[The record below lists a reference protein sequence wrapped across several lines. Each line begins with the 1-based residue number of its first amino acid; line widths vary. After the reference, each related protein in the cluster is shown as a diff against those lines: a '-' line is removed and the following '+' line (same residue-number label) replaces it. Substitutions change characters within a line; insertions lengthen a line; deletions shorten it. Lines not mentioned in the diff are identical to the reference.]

1 MSLLL
6 DTLELTC
13 TRSSESVVNQY
24 LEKSQESAFL
34 DHPPTGSQ
42 ASNLRP
48 KKSKTIL
55 QKKAWAKYKTV
66 ESVLELIDLHSEFE
80 PKYWNTFH
88 CCETIE
94 VQGQYITGNY
104 CGNRWCRICGRIV
117 TAKLIQAYKPA
128 LSSFQDPQFVTLTI
142 VNVLEADLPGTV
154 KKMVRTFNTINH
166 KFRQNRPYR
175 IFGIRKIEVEPSVH
189 PGEYHPHLHII
200 LESTCVAQAL
210 IQEWLLSYPTADI
223 RGQDITK
230 CDSGSLAEFFKY
242 TTKPVVKTKSGG
254 PLEKNHTAYQ
264 LDVIYRSLDKK
275 RIFQPIGIKKAPK
288 GTEEI
293 EGIRAQRI
301 PDLKFLQLKE
311 CEIWTW
317 NQKAKDWISL
327 FGDRLS
333 HYKMNKEL
341 PGYIS
346 TPGYCR
352 RN

>member
-1 MSLLL
+1 MVPLL
-6 DTLELTC
+6 DTLELTWHQ
-13 TRSSESVVNQY
+13 SSDNTGNQCI
-24 LEKSQESAFL
+24 EKSQLSSVL
-34 DHPPTGSQ
+34 DHPRTKHK
-42 ASNLRP
+42 L
-48 KKSKTIL
+48 SKNSTIL
-55 QKKAWAKYKTV
+55 RRKAYAKYKTV
-66 ESVLELIDLHSEFE
+66 ESVLDLIDLHSEFE
-80 PKYWNTFH
+80 SRYWDTFH

-94 VQGQYITGNY
+94 VQGQYITGHY
-104 CGNRWCRICGRIV
+104 CGNRWCRVCGRIL

-128 LSSFQDPQFVTLTI
+128 LSNFQNPWFVTLTI
-142 VNVLEADLPGTV
+142 VNVTESELAPAI
-154 KKMVRTFNTINH
+154 KKMVQTFNKINH
-166 KFRQNRPYR
+166 NFRHRRPYR
-175 IFGIRKIEVEPSVH
+175 IFGIRKIEVEPSEH
-189 PGEYHPHLHII
+189 KGEYHPHFHVI
-200 LESTCVAQAL
+200 LESECVAQAL

-223 RGQDITK
+223 RGQDATK
-230 CDSGSLAEFFKY
+230 CDPGSLAEFFKY
-242 TTKPVVKTKSGG
+242 TTKPVVKTKSGD
-254 PLEKNHTAYQ
+254 PEKKNHTAYQ

-275 RIFQPIGIKKAPK
+275 RIFQPIGIKKAPP

-317 NQKAKDWISL
+317 KQEYKDWISL

>member
-1 MSLLL
+1 MPPLL
-6 DTLELTC
+6 DTLVLTC
-13 TRSSESVVNQY
+13 TRSSESADNQQ
-24 LEKSQESAFL
+24 LEKSQQAGIL
-34 DHPPTGSQ
+34 D
-42 ASNLRP
+42 ASRSGHKL
-48 KKSKTIL
+48 SKNSTIL
-55 QKKAWAKYKTV
+55 RRKAYAKYKTV

-80 PKYWNTFH
+80 SRYWETFH

-94 VQGQYITGNY
+94 VQGQYITGRY
-104 CGNRWCRICGRIV
+104 CGNRWCRICGRV
-117 TAKLIQAYKPA
+117 LTAKLIQAYKPA
-128 LSSFQDPQFVTLTI
+128 LSDFQDPWFVTLTI
-142 VNVLEADLPGTV
+142 VNVTESELAPAI

-175 IFGIRKIEVEPSVH
+175 IFGIRKIEVEPSEH
-189 PGEYHPHLHII
+189 KGEYHPHFHII
-200 LESTCVAQAL
+200 LESNCVAQAL
-210 IQEWLLSYPTADI
+210 IQEWLLSNPTADI
-223 RGQDITK
+223 RGQDATK
-230 CDSGSLAEFFKY
+230 CNEGSLAEFFKY

-275 RIFQPIGIKKAPK
+275 RIFQPIGIKKAPVN
-288 GTEEI
+288 ENI
-293 EGIRAQRI
+293 EGIRAQKI

-341 PGYIS
+341 PGYIP